1 MHNNSFKFSYNS
13 SEDELNNSVIY
24 VIIAIMLIFFITEE
38 YLGGSKNFLTLLNLG
53 ANSKQLVLQE
63 NQYYRLITSMY
74 LHAGLMHLFFNCY
87 VLYSFG
93 NFLLSILGNKN
104 FLLIFFISGIFGSLA
119 SVIFTKATISVG
131 ASGAIWGFLGSTLAL
146 SVFPSYYVADS
157 YRSILLKTTGINILI
172 NLGISLLPMIDIW
185 AHLGGGIA
193 GFMLTWFIIN
203 GSKNRYLDKLKN
215 ILFYTLLSINLLCLI
230 YILFINL
237 YKNI

>member
-1 MHNNSFKFSYNS
+1 M
-13 SEDELNNSVIY
+13 
-24 VIIAIMLIFFITEE
+24 
-38 YLGGSKNFLTLLNLG
+38 
-53 ANSKQLVLQE
+53 
-63 NQYYRLITSMY
+63 R
-74 LHAGLMHLFFNCY
+74 
-87 VLYSFG
+87 
-93 NFLLSILGNKN
+93 
-104 FLLIFFISGIFGSLA
+104 LA
-119 SVIFTKATISVG
+119 SVIFTKAAISVG

-193 GFMLTWFIIN
+193 GFMLTWLIIN

-215 ILFYTLLSINLLCLI
+215 ILFYILLSLNLLCLI
-230 YILFINL
+230 YILFVNL